1 MKNNLTEM
9 SEAELNSV
17 IENAKKALKDKHES
31 KRKEVLAKIKELA
44 SSIGVNVELGG
55 ESGAKASSR
64 KGSSV
69 PIKYRDPS
77 NPNNKWTGRGMKPK
91 WLREL
96 LDNGRDL
103 KDFEI

>member
-1 MKNNLTEM
+1 MKNNLTDM

-17 IENAKKALKDKHES
+17 IENARKALKEKQES
-31 KRKEVLAKIKELA
+31 KRKEVLSKIKELA
-44 SSIGVNVELGG
+44 GSIGVNIEIS
-55 ESGAKASSR
+55 ESGAKSSSR

-77 NPNNKWTGRGMKPK
+77 NSNNKWTGRGMKPK
-91 WLREL
+91 WLKEL
-96 LDNGRDL
+96 LDQGRNL